1 MLAKIVEK
9 IARRSPEKT
18 AIVCGSVRMSY
29 GELDARVKGLSCG
42 LSEMGIRP
50 NDCVAIL
57 LPNSLEFVVS
67 FFAIAG
73 LNAIVLPLNHLFREE
88 ELTDCMGD
96 SKVKAIIT
104 DRQRVESCD
113 RAISKLD
120 RPVEIIVIDD
130 GLTDYH
136 SFSELTKTENVIDE
150 NDKRFWVAGDVLYQ
164 YSSGSTGRPKRM
176 IRTQYNLYHE
186 VKNFAETV
194 KISEGDRILCTVPMY
209 HAHGLGNC
217 MLAALCNGATL
228 VILESVTGKYGSP
241 VEVPFVFRRLR
252 VLELIETEKIT
263 IFPSVPYIL
272 NTLAETPESQP
283 ANLSSLRLCFSAGNF
298 LAREIFDKFRT
309 RFNVPIRQ
317 LYGCTEAGSVAINL
331 DADPDFTFTSVG
343 RPMNNVELKII
354 DENGNE
360 LPPGEVGEVVIHS
373 QSMTRGYA
381 NFPALNK
388 KAFRGGYFFTGDLGK
403 KDEAGRVF
411 ITGRKKLLIDTGGRK
426 VDPIEV
432 EDILL
437 THPKIKEAVVVGVK
451 GDAAGEIVK
460 AVIVCRGQEKCSDRE
475 ITAFCRERLAEF
487 KIPKII
493 EFRREIPKSPL
504 GKVLRQ
510 ELVRPENKPSF

>member
-29 GELDARVKGLSCG
+29 GELDARVKGLSGG

-272 NTLAETPESQP
+272 NTLA
-283 ANLSSLRLCFSAGNF
+283 
-298 LAREIFDKFRT
+298 
-309 RFNVPIRQ
+309 
-317 LYGCTEAGSVAINL
+317 
-331 DADPDFTFTSVG
+331 
-343 RPMNNVELKII
+343 
-354 DENGNE
+354 
-360 LPPGEVGEVVIHS
+360 
-373 QSMTRGYA
+373 
-381 NFPALNK
+381 
-388 KAFRGGYFFTGDLGK
+388 
-403 KDEAGRVF
+403 
-411 ITGRKKLLIDTGGRK
+411 
-426 VDPIEV
+426 
-432 EDILL
+432 
-437 THPKIKEAVVVGVK
+437 
-451 GDAAGEIVK
+451 
-460 AVIVCRGQEKCSDRE
+460 
-475 ITAFCRERLAEF
+475 
-487 KIPKII
+487 
-493 EFRREIPKSPL
+493 
-504 GKVLRQ
+504 
-510 ELVRPENKPSF
+510 